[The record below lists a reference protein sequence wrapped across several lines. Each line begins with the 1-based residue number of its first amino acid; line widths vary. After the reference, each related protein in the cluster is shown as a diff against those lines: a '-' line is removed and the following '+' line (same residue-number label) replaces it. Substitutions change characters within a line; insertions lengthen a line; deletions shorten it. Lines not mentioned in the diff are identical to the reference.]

1 VLQYI
6 WAYRPTYG
14 EMELMIYKAI
24 RVHSKIKYF
33 PIMSFLLKLDKR
45 CSTGYNLLDIDY
57 S

>member
-1 VLQYI
+1 MLQYI